1 MSRAEAD
8 KAIPYLKYKGD
19 QLTNRLQKK
28 KRKEKRKTNIDK
40 RQEILQI
47 SDRHT

>member
-28 KRKEKRKTNIDK
+28 KKERKKKN
-40 RQEILQI
+40 
-47 SDRHT
+47 